1 MADLSELVYLTEN
14 GEKIPVTELVKTSNI
29 QEAKTGWFKQD
40 DIYVRHMGLS
50 YLPNDVSI
58 AATRALAHAD
68 GIGSFEATISN
79 RPDETNSVETAQL
92 ATEMSM
98 MNEKLKNKKIAE
110 KARAKILSNLADKAT
125 EQMSESTV
133 KASILFSIE
142 AKSKNELERY
152 TTEIK
157 EKADELGVGVAKLKE
172 SPEAKI
178 IAMTEGLPIPKEVK
192 EEYCITID
200 AATVAIMTMR
210 EPPQEL
216 LDELYEEPKNPIYLW

>member
-1 MADLSELVYLTEN
+1 MSDVSDLIILTEN
-14 GEKIPVTELVKTSNI
+14 GEKVPATELIKTSNI
-29 QEAKTGWFKQD
+29 QEAKAGWFKQD

-68 GIGSFEATISN
+68 GIGLFNATISN
-79 RPDETNSVETAQL
+79 RPDGTSSAETAQL
-92 ATEMSM
+92 ASEMSM
-98 MNEKLKNKKIAE
+98 MNEKMKKKKIAE
-110 KARAKILSNLADKAT
+110 KARAKILSSLADKAT
-125 EQMSESTV
+125 EQMSESTL
-133 KASILFSIE
+133 KCSILFSVE
-142 AKSKNELERY
+142 AVSKKELERY

-178 IAMTEGLPIPKEVK
+178 VAMAEGLPVPEEVK
-192 EEYCITID
+192 EEYCITVD
-200 AATVAIMTMR
+200 AATAAITAMR

-216 LDELYEEPKNPIYLW
+216 VDELYEESIDPIYLS